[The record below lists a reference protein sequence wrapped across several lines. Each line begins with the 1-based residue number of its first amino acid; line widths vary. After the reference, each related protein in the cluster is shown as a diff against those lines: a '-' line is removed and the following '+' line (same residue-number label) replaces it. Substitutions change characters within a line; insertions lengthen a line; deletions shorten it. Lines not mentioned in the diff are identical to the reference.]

1 MTGTG
6 DAQLRATA
14 TEWRTESRFYR
25 RAPGLGWLLG
35 LLLIPLLLGWLG
47 WGALKPKTDVTA
59 PGVTVSAPSVSVP
72 SVSVPSV
79 SVPSVS
85 VPAMPAGSCGDL
97 QSRINTELNTPITY
111 ETDGYDLTPASRTEL
126 TAIAGAIKAC
136 PDVKI
141 AVIGHT
147 DNTGSDAVN
156 VPLSNDRAKSVAAYL
171 VSQGVPAGSVSSRGE
186 GSSNPVA
193 GNDTAAGRAQNRRTE
208 IKVS

>member
-59 PGVTVSAPSVSVP
+59 PGVTVSA
-72 SVSVPSV
+72 PSV